1 MKKVGL
7 NQSQQTCFYL
17 FKIIL
22 FIFLS
27 LIIYK
32 KTTFKLSPKVR
43 NYLL

>member
-1 MKKVGL
+1 MKKFGL

-32 KTTFKLSPKVR
+32 KKQLLNYHPK
-43 NYLL
+43 